1 MNLIEQL
8 KRHEGFRGAP
18 YQDTEGVWT
27 IGYGLTNITKEEA
40 ETILRMRV
48 ETLRKQ
54 LELHLYSLDPARQ
67 DVILNMAYNLGVLGV
82 MGFQRMWAAIYR
94 HDYEEAARQMLN
106 SKWRRQVG
114 QRAVELARIM
124 ESGR

>member
-8 KRHEGFRGAP
+8 KQHEGFRSTP

-54 LELHLYSLDPARQ
+54 LELHLYSLDSVR
-67 DVILNMAYNLGVLGV
+67 
-82 MGFQRMWAAIYR
+82 
-94 HDYEEAARQMLN
+94 
-106 SKWRRQVG
+106 
-114 QRAVELARIM
+114 
-124 ESGR
+124 